1 MTLRVLS
8 RMPRRQRC
16 GFRRMGAH
24 LAAAHPGAPR
34 LRTAVIR
41 PWEEKMVDLGRAGIG
56 VAESGASCVTADAGA
71 GSWHR
76 IAGV

>member
-1 MTLRVLS
+1 MTLHVLS
-8 RMPRRQRC
+8 RMPRRRRC
-16 GFRRMGAH
+16 GFRKMGAH

-41 PWEEKMVDLGRAGIG
+41 PWEETMVDLCRAGIG
-56 VAESGASCVTADAGA
+56 VAEVGASCVTADAGA
-71 GSWHR
+71 RSWHR